1 MMMIK
6 ILPVALVAILLL
18 SMAVGGCVSNTF
30 SVNNS
35 SEIISLS
42 IDAPVLSK
50 FNSTDEIR
58 SYLEQNTLSSGNY
71 YYDAFDGAVPIRT
84 DMPMPVPTPMPVPA
98 PALASNAESATGKT
112 AGLANYFI
120 SSPVY
125 STTNVQVAGVDE
137 PDFVKNDGKYIYII
151 SNNKLVI
158 IDAYPA
164 KGAKVVSETAFD
176 GSATNLFVNGD
187 RLIIFCVTYGYMPLP
202 QVEDGAKKAIMPPNR
217 YYQVTHAL
225 VYSISDRSHPRLEKD
240 LSVDGSY
247 FDARMIGDW
256 VYMITKEQ
264 VSYYDSPIVV
274 PAVYSGQEKL
284 AQPDVYYFKNPE
296 PSYVFHTV
304 TTFNIKGGSGMQS
317 KTFLMGQTNTMYV
330 STDNIYI
337 SYPLY
342 NSVYVQPMILN
353 PAGGTSLSQ
362 QEDAFNSL
370 SEAEK
375 QSYINGVPG
384 IRDFV
389 DTTKTVIHKIAID
402 NGRIDYVAKGEVGGT
417 LLNQFSMDE
426 NGGMLRAATTSSVY
440 TSYGGTKQYSNVYIL
455 DKEMELLGSLGHIAP
470 DERIYSA
477 RFMGDRL
484 YLVTYR
490 NIDPLF
496 VIDLSSGRQPK
507 ILGELKISGYSNF
520 LYPYDATHIIG
531 VGRETKD
538 NSWGGVTNSGVKI
551 AMFDVSDVNNPKLVD
566 KYEIGN
572 AQAYSEALSDH
583 KAILLDPTK
592 GIMVIPV
599 SQWSNQP
606 VIKPGYSYIAPQY
619 WDGAYVFGLSRRG
632 FNVKGTVTQDDSG
645 SYGMDSVRRSLY
657 IGNGLYTISSQKIVV
672 SDLGNLNKIVEII
685 LPAYVPVYNY
695 ATYVE

>member
-1 MMMIK
+1 MKIK
-6 ILPVALVAILLL
+6 LLAIGLVAIVLV
-18 SMAVGGCVSNTF
+18 SMAVVGCMSSAF
-30 SVNNS
+30 SANNS
-35 SEIISLS
+35 SEANSTYTDYPAL
-42 IDAPVLSK
+42 DR

-58 SYLEQNTLSSGNY
+58 SYLEQNTLYSGY
-71 YYDAFDGAVPIRT
+71 YYGVVDGN
-84 DMPMPVPTPMPVPA
+84 MPVPTNMPIPVPSAVPMPA
-98 PALASNAESATGKT
+98 MASSLEGAASKT
-112 AGLANYFI
+112 ADWANYLI
-120 SSPVY
+120 SSPDY

-151 SNNKLVI
+151 SNNELII

-164 KGAKVVSETAFD
+164 RGAKIVSRTTFD
-176 GSATNLFVNGD
+176 GSAANLFVNGD
-187 RLIIFCVTYGYMPLP
+187 QLVIFSVSYGYTPPLAQP
-202 QVEDGAKKAIMPPNR
+202 MGSAGKAIMPPYR
-217 YYQVTHAL
+217 YYQATHAL
-225 VYSISDRSHPRLEKD
+225 VYAISDRSHPRLEKD
-240 LSVDGSY
+240 LSVDGTY

-256 VYMITKEQ
+256 IYMITKEQ
-264 VSYYDSPIVV
+264 VSYYDDPIIV

-296 PSYVFHTV
+296 QSYVFHTV
-304 TTFNIKGGSGMQS
+304 TAFNVNGGTGVQS

-337 SYPLY
+337 SYPLS
-342 NSVYVQPMILN
+342 NSAYVQPMVLN
-353 PAGGTSLSQ
+353 SASSLSA

-370 SEAEK
+370 SEGEK
-375 QSYINGVPG
+375 QSYINGIPG
-384 IRDFV
+384 LRGYV

-402 NGRIDYVAKGEVGGT
+402 GGHIDYVAKGEVGGT

-426 NGGMLRAATTSSVY
+426 SGGMLRAATTSSVY
-440 TSYGGTKQYSNVYIL
+440 TDYDGMKQYSNVYIL
-455 DKEMELLGSLGHIAP
+455 DKDMKLLGSLNRIAP

-484 YLVTYR
+484 YLVTFR

-538 NSWGGVTNSGVKI
+538 NSWGGVSNSGVKI

-583 KAILLDPTK
+583 KAILLDPAR
-592 GIMVIPV
+592 GLMVIPV
-599 SQWSNQP
+599 SLWSNQP
-606 VIKPGYSYIAPQY
+606 VLKSSYSYVAAQY
-619 WDGAYVFGLSRRG
+619 WNGAYVFGLSRSG
-632 FNVKGTVTQDDSG
+632 FDVKGTVAQDDGG

-657 IGNGLYTISSQKIVV
+657 IGNDLYTISGQKVV
-672 SDLGNLNKIVEII
+672 ISDLGNLAKLGEIT
-685 LPAYVPVYNY
+685 LPGYSVMPMYI
-695 ATYVE
+695 E